1 MKSKWSF
8 SIVFV
13 VAISILSIFLLGSKL
28 TENKTP
34 IEVYAIYLS
43 GQKIGTVKSK
53 DEFNEYINKQE
64 EKLKA
69 KYGVD
74 KIYTPKG
81 VEIKKI
87 ITYNNECNTNEEIYN
102 ELVDKQNF
110 TIKGIIIEIEKEL
123 TNEDN
128 QEEKTETLTI
138 NVINKEMFDEAIV
151 DIIKAFVDNEEYTK
165 FMNSTQEEITDTGEI
180 IEDIYIKENIT
191 YKEGYISTDE
201 EIFTEKSALTKYLL
215 YGTNEEQATYI
226 VKEGDTIESIATA
239 NKLNT
244 QEFLIANPEFTSEN
258 NLLYE
263 SQKVIVGL
271 IDPVISIVVEKHS
284 VQEEVQKYATEIKY
298 DDELV
303 IGYSYTEREGEDGL
317 DKVTRKYQYINGQ
330 LADVALVSSEEIKP
344 SVSKIL
350 VKGDKYVPD
359 VADLS
364 YWAWP
369 TSTPY
374 TITTYYQYRWGS
386 FHAAIDIYVGFGSPI
401 YAANNGTVYAVG
413 SGCVRGATGCNG
425 TRGNYIIINHNAGNY
440 YTQYMHLNTIL
451 VKPGQTVSRGQKIA
465 TMGNTGYVVPTPA
478 YGSSSY
484 AGTHLD
490 FGVWKGIPYNGGYTI
505 NPLNLY

>member
-8 SIVFV
+8 SIIFV

-34 IEVYAIYLS
+34 IEVYAVYLS

-53 DEFNEYINKQE
+53 DEFNDYINKQE

-123 TNEDN
+123 TNEDD

-401 YAANNGTVYAVG
+401 YAANNGTVYAIG

>member
-8 SIVFV
+8 SIIFV

-34 IEVYAIYLS
+34 IEVYAVYLS

-87 ITYNNECNTNEEIYN
+87 ITYNNEYNTNEEIYN

-401 YAANNGTVYAVG
+401 YAANNGTVYAIG

>member
-8 SIVFV
+8 SIIFV

-34 IEVYAIYLS
+34 IEVYAVYLS

-401 YAANNGTVYAVG
+401 YAANNGTVYAIG

>member
-8 SIVFV
+8 SIIFV

-34 IEVYAIYLS
+34 IEVYAVYLS

-298 DDELV
+298 DDEVV

-401 YAANNGTVYAVG
+401 YAANNGTVYAIG
-413 SGCVRGATGCNG
+413 SGCVRGATSCNG

>member
-401 YAANNGTVYAVG
+401 YAANNGTVYAIG